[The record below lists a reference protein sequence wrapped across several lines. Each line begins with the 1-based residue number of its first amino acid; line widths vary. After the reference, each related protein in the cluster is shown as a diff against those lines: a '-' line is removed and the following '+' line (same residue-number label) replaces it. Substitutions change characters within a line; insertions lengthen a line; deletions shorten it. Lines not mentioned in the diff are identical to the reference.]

1 MEQKEH
7 VENTLK
13 SLIQNT
19 NRKCAIDFIDS
30 IINVGNKIDLFQGNY
45 EDLLSNSKNLKLI
58 SSTKLT
64 GVNNLLSEVE
74 NKILKITDRK
84 KITIRVPMGGPEMS
98 WLYKNAAITAS
109 IADQKDNQQI
119 LLNVVITNAKLY
131 QFKHYFLS

>member
-19 NRKCAIDFIDS
+19 SRSCEINLIDS

-45 EDLLSNSKNLKLI
+45 EDLLSSSRNLKLI

-64 GVNNLLSEVE
+64 GINNLLNEVE

-98 WLYKNAAITAS
+98 WLYKNSAITAS
-109 IADQKDNQQI
+109 IADQNDNQQI
-119 LLNVVITNAKLY
+119 FLNVVITNAKLN